1 MKYRSMFFLLLLI
14 IILSIILVVKIKK
27 TPKYSLNEYNQ
38 VYEEFAQI
46 NSMKKSNQ
54 KKYKTKSNFEII
66 KNSRGENYKTI
77 ATLKIDKIALDCPI
91 ISKYSESNIKIAP
104 ARLIGPDPNE
114 SGNLVIVGHNYKNK
128 EMFSELYKLNK
139 NDEIVLKDRKNGEV
153 IYKIYEIKEVSGKDF
168 SCVKQNA
175 NNKKE
180 VTLITCALKNR
191 NKRLVIKS
199 VEKL

>member
-46 NSMKKSNQ
+46 NSMQKSNQ

-77 ATLKIDKIALDCPI
+77 AILKIDKIALDCPI

-128 EMFSELYKLNK
+128 EMFSEIYKLNK